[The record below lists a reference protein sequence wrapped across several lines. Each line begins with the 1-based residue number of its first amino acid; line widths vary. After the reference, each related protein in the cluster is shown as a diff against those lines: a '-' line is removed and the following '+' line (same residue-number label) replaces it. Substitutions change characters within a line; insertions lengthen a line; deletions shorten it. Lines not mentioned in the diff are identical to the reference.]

1 MIQVDIVMNSDG
13 KVKWTSQWPN
23 ESMADEWIFNCLLEK
38 VWGNPSEFTVVKS
51 DITDKYNQQQ
61 EIRKGLLAQQAGATV
76 IAKVW
81 AINESKNIDAQ
92 TFNDL
97 ISDSTLQIIERLLW
111 NGSLKTAKQLIQS
124 MNSQF
129 FSEEEKNSIIEMI
142 ESFNIE

>member
-61 EIRKGLLAQQAGATV
+61 EIRKGLLAQQIGATV

-111 NGSLKTAKQLIQS
+111 NGSLKTAKSLIQNL
-124 MNSQF
+124 NSNF
-129 FSEEEKNSIIEMI
+129 FTDQEKASIIAVIDDSAVE
-142 ESFNIE
+142 